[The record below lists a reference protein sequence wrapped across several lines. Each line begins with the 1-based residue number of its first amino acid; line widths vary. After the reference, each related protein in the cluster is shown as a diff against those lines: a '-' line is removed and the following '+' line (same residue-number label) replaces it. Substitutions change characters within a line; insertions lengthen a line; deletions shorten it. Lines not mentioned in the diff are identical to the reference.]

1 MGLQRWAG
9 VEADHEELVLGEIPI
24 VEGAVDFRRGASGKG
39 LPVGRFVLQWRVGE
53 NELVGRVFGPV
64 L

>member
-1 MGLQRWAG
+1 M
-9 VEADHEELVLGEIPI
+9 EADHEELVLGEIPI